1 MLRTFIIASLL
12 AILAGCQT
20 GSTDTAGTLS
30 SATGTDSANAGDASA
45 EGLQVVD
52 ADGNVVADV
61 GDTSAEE
68 LQVLDADGNV
78 VTDAGDTSVEG
89 QQGPDADGNVVAEDK
104 ETSGTDA
111 QVAEQT
117 ADTST
122 TPDNTRSAD
131 PVVAGVQDIAVIRKT
146 KGEPAAVTAVFAC
159 YKKARERAVSLDEAR
174 ICAAQDFVVS
184 REVISNRP
192 SSATGTNDRALL
204 VSKRHPERIGALMK
218 LKGMNQS
225 QFNTFGSYL
234 HAIAEPEYQ
243 KARAS

>member
-1 MLRTFIIASLL
+1 MLRTFVIVSLL

-30 SATGTDSANAGDASA
+30 SATGAESVADSDTGA
-45 EGLQVVD
+45 EG
-52 ADGNVVADV
+52 
-61 GDTSAEE
+61 

-78 VTDAGDTSVEG
+78 VTPDEQSADT
-89 QQGPDADGNVVAEDK
+89 
-104 ETSGTDA
+104 ETP
-111 QVAEQT
+111 VAEQT
-117 ADTST
+117 TDASAAS
-122 TPDNTRSAD
+122 DNQRSAD
-131 PVVAGVQDIAVIRKT
+131 RVVAGVQDIAAIRNT
-146 KGEPAAVTAVFAC
+146 KGEPAAVLAVFAC
-159 YKKARERAVSLDEAR
+159 YKKARERAVSLTAAR

-184 REVISNRP
+184 REVISKRP

-243 KARAS
+243 KARKS

>member
-1 MLRTFIIASLL
+1 MLRTFLIVSLL

-30 SATGTDSANAGDASA
+30 SATGTDSSSAGNATEDGQ
-45 EGLQVVD
+45 QVVD
-52 ADGNVVADV
+52 ADGNIVTNG
-61 GDTSAEE
+61 GDTNAEG

-78 VTDAGDTSVEG
+78 VADAGDTSAEG
-89 QQGPDADGNVVAEDK
+89 SQVPDADAVAEGK
-104 ETSGTDA
+104 ETSDTDTP
-111 QVAEQT
+111 VAEQSTDVAT
-117 ADTST
+117 A
-122 TPDNTRSAD
+122 PDNARSAN
-131 PVVAGVQDIAVIRKT
+131 PVVAGVQDIAAIRNT
-146 KGEPAAVTAVFAC
+146 KGEAAAVMAVFAC
-159 YKKARERAVSLDEAR
+159 YKRARERSVSLTEAQV
-174 ICAAQDFVVS
+174 CAAQDFVVS
-184 REVISNRP
+184 REVISSRP

-225 QFNTFGSYL
+225 QFNTFGSSL